1 MAEILAK
8 AHRQQEARRIALA
21 AKEAV
26 ALEQAI
32 IGERQR
38 AGMVDQGGAAPAR
51 QMESADELTAR
62 AYAEDRE
69 RLNWF
74 SMSESETRDWE
85 RLNRFSMSESEIRDK
100 SDIEAMLQIEA
111 DCLDAAGQTV
121 TAASLFRFYEQE
133 RKRRDF
139 KPTITERTIERWL
152 ERWPRKRTKKSDRN
166 IK

>member
-1 MAEILAK
+1 
-8 AHRQQEARRIALA
+8 
-21 AKEAV
+21 
-26 ALEQAI
+26 
-32 IGERQR
+32 
-38 AGMVDQGGAAPAR
+38 
-51 QMESADELTAR
+51 
-62 AYAEDRE
+62 
-69 RLNWF
+69 
-74 SMSESETRDWE
+74 
-85 RLNRFSMSESEIRDK
+85 MSESEIRDK